1 MTTDPFSRTPAGRS
15 RNATTRPDAS
25 SSGSRAAP
33 TTKGRASLLPTPPP
47 SIVSPTASTS
57 RPPGNKPAPGSPGV
71 NMSAMSVVT
80 EEIRKEV
87 FGNGLVL
94 ITEPMRTLR
103 SVALGV
109 WMKRGSRHESPEQNG
124 ISHFI
129 EHLLFKGTET
139 RTAQDISPIFDS
151 VGGQMDA
158 FTTKEYTCF
167 YFKVLDEHLEIA
179 VDLLSDIV
187 RHPKFVPEEVEKE
200 RKVIYEEIK
209 MVDDTPDELVYDIFS
224 ESFWKNHPLGRPIQG
239 TKRSVSRMDLDM
251 LIRFF
256 RDSYQPAN
264 LMITAA
270 GNLDHDRLADAMRKA
285 FEPIRNSSSPVPV
298 QPPRTRGRVV
308 VREKKELGQLHL
320 CLGVP
325 CFGAPAERRYQ
336 EYVLNTLLGGTM
348 SSRLFQ
354 HIREE
359 RGLAYS
365 VFSSVNSFLDSGNLL
380 VYAATSPES
389 GREVVGL
396 ILEEFRKLKE
406 GPVGERELQMA
417 RDHLKGSL
425 MLSLESSS
433 SRMSNLARQEFYYGR
448 QFTVNEILAGVEAVF
463 GEDLLRLSLE
473 IFDRWS

>member
-1 MTTDPFSRTPAGRS
+1 MTG
-15 RNATTRPDAS
+15 ATMSPMSDA
-25 SSGSRAAP
+25 
-33 TTKGRASLLPTPPP
+33 
-47 SIVSPTASTS
+47 
-57 RPPGNKPAPGSPGV
+57 
-71 NMSAMSVVT
+71 
-80 EEIRKEV
+80 IRKEK

-109 WMKRGSRHESPEQNG
+109 WMKRGSRHETPEQNG

-139 RTAQDISPIFDS
+139 RTAQDIALIVDS

-167 YFKVLDEHLEIA
+167 YFKVLDEHVDIA
-179 VDLLSDIV
+179 VDLLSDII

-224 ESFWKNHPLGRPIQG
+224 ASFWRNHPLGRPIQG
-239 TKRSVSRMDLDM
+239 TKGSVSRMDLEM
-251 LIRFF
+251 LTGFF
-256 RDSYQPAN
+256 RGSYQPAN

-270 GNLDHDRLADAMRKA
+270 GNLEHARLADDIGGA
-285 FEPIRNSSSPVPV
+285 FEAIENTSSPVSI
-298 QPPRTRGRVV
+298 QPPTTTAEVV

-325 CFGAPAERRYQ
+325 CFGAPPERRYR

-389 GREVVGL
+389 GREVVDL
-396 ILEEFRKLKE
+396 ILQEFRKLKE
-406 GPVGERELQMA
+406 GPVGGRELQMA

-448 QFTVNEILAGVEAVF
+448 QFTVNEILAGIDGVTAEHVL
-463 GEDLLRLSLE
+463 DLSRE
-473 IFDRWS
+473 IFDPSSCTLAVLGQTAGLGLEKVPIRF

>member
-1 MTTDPFSRTPAGRS
+1 MRVMD
-15 RNATTRPDAS
+15 
-25 SSGSRAAP
+25 
-33 TTKGRASLLPTPPP
+33 
-47 SIVSPTASTS
+47 
-57 RPPGNKPAPGSPGV
+57 
-71 NMSAMSVVT
+71 
-80 EEIRKEV
+80 EIRKEI
-87 FGNGLVL
+87 FGNRLVL
-94 ITEPMRTLR
+94 ITEPMRNLR

-109 WMKRGSRHESPEQNG
+109 WMKRGSRHETTEQNG

-139 RTAQDISPIFDS
+139 RSAQDIALIVDS

-167 YFKVLDEHLEIA
+167 YFKVLDEHLDIA

-187 RHPKFVPEEVEKE
+187 RHPKFIPEEVEKE

-209 MVDDTPDELVYDIFS
+209 MVEDTPDELVYDIFS
-224 ESFWKNHPLGRPIQG
+224 ESFWSNHPLGRPIQG
-239 TKRSVSRMDLDM
+239 TKRSVSRMDLEM

-270 GNLDHDRLADAMRKA
+270 GNLDHAHLSDAIRRT
-285 FEPIRNSSSPVPV
+285 FEPIPNTSSPVPIA
-298 QPPRTRGRVV
+298 PPSTRGTVV

-325 CFGAPAERRYQ
+325 CFGKPPERRYQ

-389 GREVVGL
+389 AREVVDL
-396 ILEEFRKLKE
+396 ILQEFRRLKE

-448 QFTVNEILAGVEAVF
+448 QFPVNEILAGIDAVTD
-463 GEDLLRLSLE
+463 EDLLRLSRE
-473 IFDRWS
+473 IFDPSSCTLAVLGQTGSLEMDKVELSF

>member
-1 MTTDPFSRTPAGRS
+1 
-15 RNATTRPDAS
+15 
-25 SSGSRAAP
+25 
-33 TTKGRASLLPTPPP
+33 
-47 SIVSPTASTS
+47 
-57 RPPGNKPAPGSPGV
+57 
-71 NMSAMSVVT
+71 MSAMKD
-80 EEIRKEV
+80 EIRKEM

-109 WMKRGSRHESPEQNG
+109 WMKRGSRHESTEQNG

-139 RTAQDISPIFDS
+139 RSAKEIALIVDS

-167 YFKVLDEHLEIA
+167 YFKVLDEHVDIA

-187 RHPKFVPEEVEKE
+187 RHPKFIPDEVEKE

-239 TKRSVSRMDLDM
+239 TMRSVSRMDLDM

-256 RDSYQPAN
+256 RDSYQPSN

-270 GNLDHDRLADAMRKA
+270 GNLDHGRLADAMRRA
-285 FEPIRNSSSPVPV
+285 FEPIRNSTTPIPIAA
-298 QPPRTRGRVV
+298 PGTTGAVV

-325 CFGAPAERRYQ
+325 CFGLPPERRYR

-389 GREVVGL
+389 GKEVVEL
-396 ILEEFRKLKE
+396 ILQEFSRLKQ
-406 GPVGERELQMA
+406 GSVGAGELKMA
-417 RDHLKGSL
+417 KDHLKGSL

-448 QFTVNEILAGVEAVF
+448 QFSVNEILQGIDAVT
-463 GEDLLRLSLE
+463 GEELLDLSRE
-473 IFDRWS
+473 IFDPSSCTLAVLGQTAGLGMDKVELRF